1 MLAAELVHLAAT
13 QGVEHYVDLGLTHLP
28 HVGAGIDDVLAAQH
42 RLAVAIRHEEAA
54 VGLGLVEGQGRGGA
68 YHLFRLLGV
77 VHPGQLDADAVLTLT
92 LDRGLD
98 DAKLV
103 DPFLEDRQVLGHGV
117 VHQQGALRFAQH
129 QLELI
134 AGAGELP
141 LILTGAGALLDDI
154 EPALLPVD
162 VRQGDGQGP
171 LGGAHHAGA
180 AQVGLTEAGAQGIHQ
195 VLGLVVDDK
204 VHIDPDQQLGA
215 AAQVQPEFDGI
226 GAELAYPGR
235 GIGVKLQ
242 GEGRAVHPLLL
253 QQLLGPLLLGLG
265 GEHQFDPLLLL
276 DLLLGRYLVLLQQA
290 LLRLAQAGLA
300 MEAQGG
306 LLTEEGGQGI
316 EGEGEQHQQQQ
327 GVLPRAHAVQYGMT
341 LFSHE
346 IGLCQAMARATP
358 GRTVQKNETRQP
370 SRSLKVNSNRE
381 KMRQQQAD

>member
-1 MLAAELVHLAAT
+1 MLAAELVHLAPP
-13 QGVEHYVDLGLTHLP
+13 QGVEHDVDLGLPHLP

-42 RLAVAIRHEEAA
+42 RLAGQTDRLAVAIRHEEAA

-98 DAKLV
+98 DAELV

-117 VHQQGALRFAQH
+117 VHQQGALCVAQH

-134 AGAGELP
+134 AGAREGP

-154 EPALLPVD
+154 EPALLPGD
-162 VRQGDGQGP
+162 VRQGDGHGS

-195 VLGLVVDDK
+195 VFGLVVDDK
-204 VHIDPDQQLGA
+204 IHVHPDQQLGA
-215 AAQVQPEFDGI
+215 AAQVQPELDGI

-235 GIGVKLQ
+235 SIGVKLQ
-242 GEGRAVHPLLL
+242 GEGGAVHPLLL

-265 GEHQFDPLLLL
+265 DEHQLYPLLLL
-276 DLLLGRYLVLLQQA
+276 NLQLGRYLVLLQQA
-290 LLRLAQAGLA
+290 LLRPAQAALA
-300 MEAQGG
+300 MEAEGG
-306 LLTEEGGQGI
+306 LLTEEGGQGV

-327 GVLPRAHAVQYGMT
+327 GVLPQAHAVQYGMT

-346 IGLCQAMARATP
+346 IGLCQASARDDA
-358 GRTVQKNETRQP
+358 GSHRAK
-370 SRSLKVNSNRE
+370 K
-381 KMRQQQAD
+381 